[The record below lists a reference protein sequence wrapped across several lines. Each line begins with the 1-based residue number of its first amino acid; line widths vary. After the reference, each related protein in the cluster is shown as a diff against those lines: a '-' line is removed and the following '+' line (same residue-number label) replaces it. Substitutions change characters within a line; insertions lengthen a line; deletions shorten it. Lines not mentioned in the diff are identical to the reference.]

1 MPDYLTEVAA
11 VLTPS
16 FESAEPAAT
25 HTEFAAFR
33 YGQMLYLCD
42 RLKASFSMEE
52 DSWKRIDRLETYATR
67 LGGFAVTNKLWLGLE
82 SYLAVVL
89 TVEPDPATA
98 LDEALAA
105 RLMPALMPAL
115 SGKIPKEERGLSE
128 TLDAVF
134 GDGNTTL
141 CRKTV
146 KESGAD
152 LT

>member
-1 MPDYLTEVAA
+1 M
-11 VLTPS
+11 
-16 FESAEPAAT
+16 
-25 HTEFAAFR
+25 
-33 YGQMLYLCD
+33 
-42 RLKASFSMEE
+42 
-52 DSWKRIDRLETYATR
+52 
-67 LGGFAVTNKLWLGLE
+67 TNKLWLGLE

-89 TVEPDPATA
+89 TVEPDPAAA